1 VSPSHVLLEASNE
14 GIDVSV
20 AYRAIE
26 DIYGTSLFW
35 LDETEVATTLK
46 KSLKNLAHV
55 TIDKLYPNGVKV
67 LMTSTPIGYKAKIYG
82 FDREWEM
89 SDNGVLIPKISSG

>member
-1 VSPSHVLLEASNE
+1 VLLEARNE

-26 DIYGTSLFW
+26 DLYGTNLFW
-35 LDETEVATTLK
+35 LDEEKVAIILK

-55 TIDKLYPNGVKV
+55 SIDKLYPSGLKV
-67 LMTSTPIGYKAKIYG
+67 LMTSMPITYETKIYG
-82 FDREWEM
+82 FDKRWQM
-89 SDNGVLIPKISSG
+89 SSN